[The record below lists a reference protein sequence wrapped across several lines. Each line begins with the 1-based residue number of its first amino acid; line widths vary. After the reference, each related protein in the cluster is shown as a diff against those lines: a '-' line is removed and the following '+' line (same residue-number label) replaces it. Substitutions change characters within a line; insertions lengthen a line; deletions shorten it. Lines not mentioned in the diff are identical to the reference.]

1 MAEPAQTQVIMD
13 WIRTIGWDDRQEAG
27 FPLYPGQEILTAPD
41 QALFITGG
49 GGPGYTTEE
58 PATDGSVF
66 QARVRGQSDDPL
78 GVEQAAQLL
87 DTLILRAS
95 YPAAVDGVTIVH
107 VHRESNGPTPLPFD
121 PRDRRFEFACS
132 YIIVTGV

>member
-1 MAEPAQTQVIMD
+1 MPAQTQVIID
-13 WIRTIGWDDRQEAG
+13 WITGLGWDDRQEVG
-27 FPLYPGQEILTAPD
+27 FPVYPGQEILTAPD
-41 QALFITGG
+41 RAVFITGG

-58 PATDGSVF
+58 PATDASVF
-66 QARVRGQSDDPL
+66 QARVRGTSDDPFAP
-78 GVEQAAQLL
+78 EQAAQLL

-95 YPAAVDGVTIVH
+95 FPAAVDGVTISH